1 MSGGALI
8 WRLAKFLQATG
19 LLVVLVGVVISIDT
33 GMDDD
38 GLTSMRAETLGLAL
52 GGGLFLAGWVLER
65 AGRR

>member
-1 MSGGALI
+1 MNGGQVI
-8 WRLAKFLQATG
+8 WKLAKFLQGAG
-19 LLVVLVGVVISIDT
+19 LLVVLIGVVISIDT
-33 GMDDD
+33 GMDDE